1 MIQLAILFG
10 EGDGGLLFLM
20 IFFGVL
26 AIFFIGVIIGQLYE
40 IAGSKEQRL
49 NNIGM
54 LAGYLFTGFCLGY
67 GFLINYHLLY
77 NPIYVEGTI
86 IGKCPKAKIEFEYYL
101 DGVRY
106 TNCSSYNN
114 KHKIKIPGGKFIVRV
129 SDFDLSGGRIEFDQ
143 PITADSRKN

>member
-1 MIQLAILFG
+1 MIQLDILPG
-10 EGDGGLLFLM
+10 DSDGGLLFSM

-26 AIFFIGVIIGQLYE
+26 AIFFIILIFNTLKE
-40 IAGSKEQRL
+40 IAVRKEQRL
-49 NNIGM
+49 NNIGY

-77 NPIYVEGTI
+77 HPIYAEGTI
-86 IGKCPKAKIEFEYYL
+86 IGKCPKAKIEFEYYM

-106 TNCSSYNN
+106 TNCSSYKS

-129 SDFDLSGGRIEFDQ
+129 SSFDLSGGRIDFEQ
-143 PITADSRKN
+143 PITADSK